1 LSKKN
6 CTEYKPKNQGMDE
19 VLRVVG

>member
-19 VLRVVG
+19 VLQVVG